1 MIDNKN
7 NVYNA
12 IVEPMGYSDKLKS
25 NVFKVFALYN
35 LDGEA
40 VKDFDVVNSIGALLE
55 ESDSVGEEDKLP
67 NGFNQGEYYEVLVE
81 DTYPKEPLKTFKISS
96 GSKFIPACLLCN
108 AKWIR
113 KKDNLFVSTNGVVQL
128 CKKLGYFSPVD
139 KEEAYIYSKVVL
151 DDENKFCAED
161 GVIRKYKIE
170 NLDFLNSTGE
180 IRKNI
185 YAMSQASFDSIEKSL
200 VEEIDFIDKE
210 KLKGWFIEATE
221 VDKEVIA
228 EAVNKIN
235 NEGLTEETSKIR
247 IERCRKMFENFTFSK
262 EDLSRFFSRKKFK
275 KELDDYKN
283 ERKHQ
288 IDTELNSE
296 KQRRLGN
303 IDIDLDEERKRK
315 LEIINVEFKEKYDA
329 ACQKL
334 VEKEDVLKSKNA
346 ELNDC
351 VATLDKVKK
360 ELVVKEESLKTLSDE
375 IDRME
380 TTKNMIVETL
390 KEIVRNQQPAS
401 SRKEDDGD
409 TYVNDMVFFERADN
423 IAEVDDDNYKTL
435 FPSDLDREQRKALA
449 DILSHKAS
457 IIPDIS
463 YAYTLANFMTNTHL
477 NIITVEHGWY
487 HYEDFVKAGVLDFYN
502 NALADNEHNYLLVL
516 ENINIVPIECAFKP
530 LIDLLHGARLNLP
543 GATALAFPKNLR
555 ILATVLPSAS
565 EDAFGIKLN
574 EDAYSGFHFVE
585 TPESK
590 LSKPL
595 DWIINT
601 ASQRYYVN
609 LKSVTIDDTED
620 DNGYSNY
627 KDY

>member
-346 ELNDC
+346 ELIDC

-360 ELVVKEESLKTLSDE
+360 EFENSFG
-375 IDRME
+375 
-380 TTKNMIVETL
+380 
-390 KEIVRNQQPAS
+390 RN
-401 SRKEDDGD
+401 R
-409 TYVNDMVFFERADN
+409 
-423 IAEVDDDNYKTL
+423 
-435 FPSDLDREQRKALA
+435 
-449 DILSHKAS
+449 
-457 IIPDIS
+457 
-463 YAYTLANFMTNTHL
+463 
-477 NIITVEHGWY
+477 
-487 HYEDFVKAGVLDFYN
+487 
-502 NALADNEHNYLLVL
+502 
-516 ENINIVPIECAFKP
+516 
-530 LIDLLHGARLNLP
+530 
-543 GATALAFPKNLR
+543 
-555 ILATVLPSAS
+555 
-565 EDAFGIKLN
+565 
-574 EDAYSGFHFVE
+574 
-585 TPESK
+585 
-590 LSKPL
+590 
-595 DWIINT
+595 
-601 ASQRYYVN
+601 
-609 LKSVTIDDTED
+609 
-620 DNGYSNY
+620 
-627 KDY
+627 